1 MKIEFISF
9 FCLSAKSFINFR
21 DDLDMFCSVKQDG
34 SSIHGVNGNLS

>member
-21 DDLDMFCSVKQDG
+21 DDLDMFLFSKTRWK
-34 SSIHGVNGNLS
+34 